1 MDKILGS
8 SVIVAMIAFISSLIM
23 SSKQN
28 RLQYITAERKEWRER
43 IRYIEKR
50 LGTSSYKETLQIIN
64 ELKANINSYGKD
76 EKIILKDSHIWDIIE
91 KIESTNYNMKNL
103 GMDKK
108 KLIDYIVLL
117 LKYDWERSKKET
129 QLNTVK
135 FLSAIMYILC
145 VICIVLN
152 LTSLQ
157 FKLENVI
164 IDYFAICI
172 CAILMILFNYWVPKL
187 LEKNLNNKIGNETK
201 YKNKSNIV
209 TNVLIVCF
217 GLIVIYLIEAF
228 IFFVMLSDFNKIK
241 SGDYSIAFILYI
253 LGLYAQLWNIFDELD
268 DKFKYI
274 TKVVRTKNLNE

>member
-1 MDKILGS
+1 
-8 SVIVAMIAFISSLIM
+8 
-23 SSKQN
+23 
-28 RLQYITAERKEWRER
+28 
-43 IRYIEKR
+43 
-50 LGTSSYKETLQIIN
+50 
-64 ELKANINSYGKD
+64 
-76 EKIILKDSHIWDIIE
+76 
-91 KIESTNYNMKNL
+91 
-103 GMDKK
+103 MDKK

-145 VICIVLN
+145 VVCIVLN

-157 FKLENVI
+157 FKLENVK

-187 LEKNLNNKIGNETK
+187 LEINLINKIGNETK

-217 GLIVIYLIEAF
+217 GLIAIYLIEAF
-228 IFFVMLSDFNKIK
+228 IFSCCCQILIK
-241 SGDYSIAFILYI
+241 LNLEIIILHLYYISWDYMHNYGIYLMNWMI
-253 LGLYAQLWNIFDELD
+253 
-268 DKFKYI
+268 
-274 TKVVRTKNLNE
+274 NLNI

>member
-1 MDKILGS
+1 
-8 SVIVAMIAFISSLIM
+8 
-23 SSKQN
+23 
-28 RLQYITAERKEWRER
+28 
-43 IRYIEKR
+43 
-50 LGTSSYKETLQIIN
+50 
-64 ELKANINSYGKD
+64 
-76 EKIILKDSHIWDIIE
+76 
-91 KIESTNYNMKNL
+91 
-103 GMDKK
+103 MDKK
-108 KLIDYIVLL
+108 KIIDYIVLL
-117 LKYDWERSKKET
+117 LKYDWECSKKET

-268 DKFKYI
+268 DKLKYV
-274 TKVVRTKNLNE
+274 TKVVRIKNLNE